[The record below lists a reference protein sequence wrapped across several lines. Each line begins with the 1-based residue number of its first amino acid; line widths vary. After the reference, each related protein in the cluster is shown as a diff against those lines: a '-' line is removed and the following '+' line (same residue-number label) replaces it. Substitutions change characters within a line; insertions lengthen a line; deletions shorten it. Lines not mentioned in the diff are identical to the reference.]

1 MLNLNSA
8 RLREETAHSTNG
20 SGTIISDTLKRR
32 AESVINNKAIDT
44 GTRLVIRYGLETNDP
59 LLGDLMRR
67 VDAGETIIDN
77 IDPQSPATDND
88 DLDEDI
94 EVKEKIEALAV
105 IICRPGDDP
114 ERKSAALLVLMST
127 LQSATNP
134 KALTTAAKYVAF
146 CRCAELN
153 PYGMVDAQ
161 IAVLEDELLA
171 DHMFMA

>member
-8 RLREETAHSTNG
+8 QLRQETPHT
-20 SGTIISDTLKRR
+20 SDTLKRR
-32 AESVINNKAIDT
+32 ALSIIKNKSIDA

-59 LLGDLMRR
+59 SLGDLMRR

-77 IDPQSPATDND
+77 IEPSQTPETDND
-88 DLDEDI
+88 PMEGK
-94 EVKEKIEALAV
+94 VKALATM
-105 IICRPGDDP
+105 ICRPGDDP

-127 LQSATNP
+127 LQTATNP
-134 KALTTAAKYVAF
+134 TALAKTAKYVAF
-146 CRCAELN
+146 YRCAELN

-171 DHMFMA
+171 DHMFMV

>member
-8 RLREETAHSTNG
+8 RLREETAHMSEP
-20 SGTIISDTLKRR
+20 LKRR
-32 AESVINNKAIDT
+32 AQSVINNKSIDV
-44 GTRLVIRYGLETNDP
+44 GTRTVIRYGLEIDDP
-59 LLGDLMRR
+59 SLEGLLRR

-77 IDPQSPATDND
+77 IDPSQKPESD
-88 DLDEDI
+88 DDSTE
-94 EVKEKIEALAV
+94 EKVEALAT
-105 IICRPGDDP
+105 IICRPCNEP

-134 KALTTAAKYVAF
+134 KALAKVAKHVAF

-171 DHMFMA
+171 DYMFMV

>member
-8 RLREETAHSTNG
+8 RLREETPHT
-20 SGTIISDTLKRR
+20 SDTLKHR
-32 AESVINNKAIDT
+32 AQSVINNKAIDA

-77 IDPQSPATDND
+77 IDPSQTTATDSHD
-88 DLDEDI
+88 STED
-94 EVKEKIEALAV
+94 KIEALSV
-105 IICRPGDDP
+105 MICRPGNDP

-127 LQSATNP
+127 LLSATNP
-134 KALTTAAKYVAF
+134 KALAKTAKYVAF

-171 DHMFMA
+171 DHLFMV

>member
-1 MLNLNSA
+1 
-8 RLREETAHSTNG
+8 
-20 SGTIISDTLKRR
+20 
-32 AESVINNKAIDT
+32 V
-44 GTRLVIRYGLETNDP
+44 
-59 LLGDLMRR
+59 RR

-77 IDPQSPATDND
+77 IDLSQTPSTDD
-88 DLDEDI
+88 DESTQ
-94 EVKEKIEALAV
+94 EKVKALAV

-127 LQSATNP
+127 LQSASNP
-134 KALTTAAKYVAF
+134 RALAKTGKYVAF

-171 DHMFMA
+171 DHMFMV